1 MNNFFEYKIAPMN
14 HENNILADKETVLRR
29 MLTSNYTRGAWPDA
43 VIDANKDLFIIQVA
57 LATGQHSGNSVDIST
72 SEITKY
78 GPNIREDLLKTS
90 AKKLS
95 EAIVKLIPN
104 NFFSI
109 GPEDYIR
116 YINKEANMVG
126 QYWNDI
132 NCAKPASEQIKI
144 ANFPSYM
151 VDPQVG
157 PNSPTSWVTAIKNL
171 RDRASMGKNYYLV
184 AYSRD
189 FFESLNIQYEVLN
202 GVPIFGKDA
211 DEEIVKLSSK
221 YYSKNSDYQE
231 TPLGE
236 FRLHVAKEEHDGELL
251 SVSRAG
257 IFFEYTTFYY
267 RYGFANNTRG
277 SKEKSR
283 FLNIFSPATPDEQIE
298 EMDIPGYAIPLESC
312 ISSK

>member
-1 MNNFFEYKIAPMN
+1 MNNFLEYKITPMN

-29 MLTSNYTRGAWPDA
+29 MLTSRISERVCPDT
-43 VIDANKDLFIIQVA
+43 VINANKDLFIIQVT
-57 LATGQHSGNSVDIST
+57 LATGQRSDNSVYIST

-78 GPNIREDLLKTS
+78 GPNIREDLIKTPTQ
-90 AKKLS
+90 KLS
-95 EAIVKLIPN
+95 EAIVKLIPS

-116 YINKEANMVG
+116 YINKEANKFD
-126 QYWNDI
+126 QSWNDI
-132 NCAKPASEQIKI
+132 NCAKPASEQIKV

-189 FFESLNIQYEVLN
+189 FFESLNIQYKALN

-211 DEEIVKLSSK
+211 DEEILKLSSK
-221 YYSKNSDYQE
+221 YYGESSDYQE

-236 FRLHVAKEEHDGELL
+236 FRLHVDKEEPDGELL

-257 IFFEYTTFYY
+257 IFFEYTMFYY
-267 RYGFANNTRG
+267 RYGFNNNARG
-277 SKEKSR
+277 YKDKSR
-283 FLNIFSPATPDEQIE
+283 FLNIFSPATTDEQIE
-298 EMDIPGYAIPLESC
+298 EMAIPGYEISLESC